1 MPDVIFRNVGAIGAT
16 QLAERCLIIL
26 LTSTK
31 WSVFNDDTHKPL
43 LSEGLRSEATEGQ

>member
-31 WSVFNDDTHKPL
+31 WSVLAL
-43 LSEGLRSEATEGQ
+43 LADGVVIYVGTDV